1 MGVHWNSS
9 TPVWGGKWRRFEK
22 RLTVP
27 TRSGSSID
35 SGRFKREI
43 AYRFACARWEASR
56 GVSDVWQ
63 AKDLREGVFGSVAM
77 AGLTGEF
84 SEVWQGKDLQDT
96 ELGRVRNRSKTKD
109 GI

>member
-1 MGVHWNSS
+1 M
-9 TPVWGGKWRRFEK
+9 
-22 RLTVP
+22 TVP
-27 TRSGSSID
+27 TRPGSSID

-43 AYRFACARWEASR
+43 ANKFACAGWEAPR

-84 SEVWQGKDLQDT
+84 SEVWQGKDLRDT